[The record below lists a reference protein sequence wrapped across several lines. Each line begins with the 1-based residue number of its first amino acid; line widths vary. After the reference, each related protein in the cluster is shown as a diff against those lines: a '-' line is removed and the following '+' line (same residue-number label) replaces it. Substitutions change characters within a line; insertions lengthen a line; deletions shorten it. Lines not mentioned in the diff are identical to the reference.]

1 MKRLEELNAEYNEL
15 YDKTEGRRE
24 LRIVLQ
30 DWLTPIEDRM
40 RIVGAALKRS
50 GLTAKGADHD

>member
-24 LRIVLQ
+24 LRLVLQ
-30 DWLTPIEDRM
+30 DWLTPVEDRM
-40 RIVGAALKRS
+40 RIVGAALKAEGRN
-50 GLTAKGADHD
+50 HD